1 MRLPIHRR
9 SRATH
14 AFILAAPLL
23 WACNNNG
30 DPAGAG
36 STPVAPGTP
45 QTSTVTAAASAP
57 SVATAP
63 STNSPDD
70 SSIWTRN
77 PENPKLVWTPSSVVL
92 TTKQVAPSVYAVYPD
107 DSASKN
113 AAGIPAATA
122 GGFVVG
128 DRGVLVVESMI
139 NRRLA
144 LQMLALVKRTTPKP
158 ILYVVNT
165 SYHGDHSY
173 GNQFFPRD
181 AQVIQH
187 VNTQAYIQSHFAD
200 DVAFMEQYFGKDQGL
215 DELKPQRA
223 NVLLPDGAHVS
234 IDLGNTT
241 VDIMHLGFAQTTGD
255 LFVWLPKEKVL
266 FTGNPVIS
274 EGPSFSWLLDGRL
287 QDALTTLHKV
297 DAMLPR
303 DAVVVPGHGGPTGVQ
318 AIEHHLAYLEE
329 LKKRTTQA
337 VAQGMS
343 EKDTVALLTDSMK
356 AYAGYKIYPWV
367 HSQVNVPKTY
377 EDMKG
382 KH

>member
-14 AFILAAPLL
+14 AHILAVPLI
-23 WACNNNG
+23 WGCNNSG
-30 DPAGAG
+30 DAAGAG
-36 STPVAPGTP
+36 SAPVAPGT
-45 QTSTVTAAASAP
+45 SANAVAAAAPAP
-57 SVATAP
+57 SVASVPNAD
-63 STNSPDD
+63 SPDD
-70 SSIWTRN
+70 PSIWTRG
-77 PENPKLVWTPSSVVL
+77 PEDPKLVWTPSRVVL
-92 TTKQVAPSVYAVYPD
+92 TTTQIAPSVFAVYPD
-107 DSASKN
+107 DAPSKN

-122 GGFVVG
+122 GGFIVG

-144 LQMLALVKRTTPKP
+144 MQMLALVKRTTPKP

-165 SYHGDHSY
+165 SFHGDHTY

-181 AQVIQH
+181 AQIIQH

-200 DVAFMEQYFGKDQGL
+200 DVAFMEQYFGKNQGL

-223 NVLLPDGAHVS
+223 NILLPDGAHLSV
-234 IDLGNTT
+234 DLGNTT
-241 VDIMHLGFAQTTGD
+241 VEIMHLGFAQTTGD
-255 LFVWLPKEKVL
+255 LFVWLPKEKVF
-266 FTGNPVIS
+266 FTGNPVLCG
-274 EGPSFSWLLDGRL
+274 GPSFSWLLDGRIA
-287 QDALTTLHKV
+287 DALTTLHKV

-303 DAVVVPGHGGPTGVQ
+303 DAIVVPGHGEPTGVK
-318 AIEHHLAYLEE
+318 AIGYHLAYLEE
-329 LKKRTTQA
+329 LKKRTSQA
-337 VAQGMS
+337 VAQGLS
-343 EKDTVALLTDSMK
+343 ERDTVSLLTDRMK
-356 AYAGYKIYPWV
+356 AYASYTLYPWV